1 MNWEN
6 IELSRIWVNAGKEYT
21 KIKCKKIFYFSH
33 LNGIFNGVRAR
44 FGVLT
49 FSLFSSQSKVLIWQF
64 SPLSVNISKME
75 NVGEKEPRFV
85 PFTCQINIIF

>member
-33 LNGIFNGVRAR
+33 LNGIFNGISAR

-49 FSLFSSQSKVLIWQF
+49 FSSQSKVLIWQF

-75 NVGEKEPRFV
+75 NLGEKVSRFV